1 MREFFNMDNSFF
13 RALGRLADLM
23 ILNITF
29 IICCI
34 PVFTIGASLTGLYY
48 MALKMAENEESYI
61 IRGFLK
67 SFKQN
72 FKQATLIWL
81 MVLGVGI
88 VLVMDFQILRASE
101 GSLAKFLH
109 IAIIAISFFYLM
121 IVTYIFPVLSRFFNT
136 IRGTLKNSL
145 LMSIAHLPYTV
156 LMIVITIAPVAL
168 TFFNGYTLWYGILVW
183 FMAGFAAIAYANSF
197 FLKKIF
203 KKYMPKEEEED
214 PDHWEVEETAEEDFT
229 ESPAE
234 DVSSVIDQDTDT
246 DSDSDI

>member
-34 PVFTIGASLTGLYY
+34 PVVTIGASLTGLYY
-48 MALKMAENEESYI
+48 VALKMAENEESYI
-61 IRGFLK
+61 IRSFLK

-81 MVLGVGI
+81 MVLGLGV

-101 GSLAKFLH
+101 GSLVNFLN

-121 IVTYIFPVLSRFFNT
+121 IVIYIFPVLSRFFNT
-136 IRGTLKNSL
+136 IRGTLRNSL

-156 LMIVITIAPVAL
+156 LMIVITAAPVAL
-168 TFFNGYTLWYGILVW
+168 TFFNAYTLLYGILVW
-183 FMAGFAAIAYANSF
+183 LLAGFSGIAYANSF
-197 FLKKIF
+197 LLKKIF
-203 KKYMPKEEEED
+203 KKYMPAESENED
-214 PDHWEVEETAEEDFT
+214 PDHWEVKETEEEA
-229 ESPAE
+229 
-234 DVSSVIDQDTDT
+234 
-246 DSDSDI
+246 

>member
-13 RALGRLADLM
+13 RALGRLADIM
-23 ILNITF
+23 ILNVTF

-34 PVFTIGASLTGLYY
+34 PIVTIGASLTGMYY
-48 MALKMAENEESYI
+48 VALKMAENEESYI

-81 MVLGVGI
+81 MVLGLGI

-101 GSLAKFLH
+101 GPLVNFLYV
-109 IAIIAISFFYLM
+109 AIIAISFFYLM

-145 LMSIAHLPYTV
+145 LMAVAHLPYTI
-156 LMIVITIAPVAL
+156 LMLAVTIAPVLL
-168 TFFNGYTLWYGILVW
+168 TFYNEYTLWYGILIW
-183 FMAGFAAIAYANSF
+183 LMAGFAAIAFANSY

-203 KKYMPKEEEED
+203 KKYMPKEEEADPDRWEVQED
-214 PDHWEVEETAEEDFT
+214 PAES
-229 ESPAE
+229 ESSE
-234 DVSSVIDQDTDT
+234 SSG
-246 DSDSDI
+246 SAGN